1 MEEKKG
7 FFTVGL
13 NRNSPAR
20 LYYELYGSNNAKNK
34 VIFVHG
40 LLQPGSSWKIQI
52 DYFKK
57 LPDFQIC
64 VYDNRGI
71 GNSNSISFSTK
82 HLAHD
87 AIDLIKCLNWKNA
100 NIVGTSLGGS
110 VCFYVSNIIE
120 KELVNSIII
129 SAPWIGAFSHVSNT
143 YVAYNLFGT
152 LFIKDKRKKFRTWID
167 LFFSKNYLNSKS
179 ITDPKHT
186 KGEAM
191 LERFLNNKIGISF
204 KAKNPISLF
213 SSIFSFFA
221 HSIPNSIY
229 NDIGNK
235 PFLKIG
241 IIACKHD
248 RVVNFNQL
256 KTISQKIKAYKFY
269 EVESGHNVHIE
280 RSDDFCKIIED
291 HVKDTNVNSFQYKTL
306 NFQTRNHNF
315 NSNFNLIGNKQLL
328 LIKNILKV
336 LK

>member
-7 FFTVGL
+7 FFIVGL
-13 NRNSPAR
+13 DRNSPAR
-20 LYYELYGSNNAKNK
+20 IYYEIYGSNNAKNK
-34 VIFVHG
+34 IIFIHG

-82 HLAHD
+82 HLAYD
-87 AIDLIKCLNWKNA
+87 AIDLIKCLNWKNV

-110 VCFYVSNIIE
+110 FCFHVSNIIE

-129 SAPWIGAFSHVSNT
+129 SAPWTGTFSQFSNT
-143 YVAYNLFGT
+143 YNLFGT
-152 LFIKDKRKKFRTWID
+152 LFIKDKRKKFRKWID

-179 ITDPKHT
+179 VSEPNLT

-204 KAKNPISLF
+204 KAKNHISLLSSVF
-213 SSIFSFFA
+213 SLLT
-221 HSIPNSIY
+221 HSIPTSIY
-229 NDIGNK
+229 NDIGKK

-248 RVVNFNQL
+248 RMVNFNEL

-269 EVESGHNVHIE
+269 KVESGHNVHIE

-291 HVKDTNVNSFQYKTL
+291 HVKETNVNGFQYKTL

-315 NSNFNLIGNKQLL
+315 NSYFNLIGNKQLL
-328 LIKNILKV
+328 LFKNILKV